1 MTSNESMLRAS
12 LAGAVDLSAL
22 KKRALDA
29 TGAEVGATPG
39 VITEVAEES
48 GQGNFEVASLVTEL
62 TTANLRSF
70 MAISNSVPVIVEFYT
85 NRSEHS
91 RDLSAKLAKLIREA
105 EGKIVLARADADES
119 PDLAQAFS
127 VQSLPSV
134 HAILKGQPV
143 PLFTADQ
150 PESAIVEVLQK
161 VVSAASQNGMT
172 GKVTE
177 TAGAEV
183 NDQPLTSPK
192 HQEAL
197 EALNAGDLIAAEKE
211 FEKVLAESPADVV
224 ASEAL
229 SQIRLQI
236 RLENVDFDSILAS
249 TPTDLAATLLKA
261 DALLAMGELDQA
273 FDLILDRFALRFDER
288 DALRQRLLELFVAIG
303 QGDAVS
309 RARKKLTMLLY

>member
-1 MTSNESMLRAS
+1 
-12 LAGAVDLSAL
+12 
-22 KKRALDA
+22 
-29 TGAEVGATPG
+29 
-39 VITEVAEES
+39 
-48 GQGNFEVASLVTEL
+48 
-62 TTANLRSF
+62 
-70 MAISNSVPVIVEFYT
+70 
-85 NRSEHS
+85 
-91 RDLSAKLAKLIREA
+91 
-105 EGKIVLARADADES
+105 LARADADENA
-119 PDLAQAFS
+119 DLAQAFS

-150 PESAIVEVLQK
+150 PESAIAEVLQK
-161 VVSAASQNGMT
+161 VISAASQNGMA

-177 TAGAEV
+177 TGGAEV

-192 HQEAL
+192 HKAAID
-197 EALNAGDLIAAEKE
+197 ALNSGDLATAEKE
-211 FEKVLAESPADVV
+211 FEAVLAESPADVV
-224 ASEAL
+224 AAEAI

-236 RLENVDFDSILAS
+236 RLENADFDAILAS
-249 TPTDLAATLLKA
+249 SPTSLDETLLKA

-273 FDLILDRFALRFDER
+273 FDLILDRFALQFDER